1 MNSDELFMLKENL
14 EILADERDPK
24 TGYPIEDTVLK
35 SSFNKQILKDAA
47 TIIDRLLKL
56 DFNPSNIDKR
66 KKYNFYISKE
76 DRRKIVITKEP
87 IPISAFVY
95 HINECIDDKKM
106 KKLKA
111 TQITSWLMKEG
122 YLSEIKAEDGRF
134 FKVLT
139 KKSKN
144 IGISSEKRKSKYG
157 RVYGVNLYNEE
168 SQKFIIEHLDD
179 IVTTEIIIT

>member
-76 DRRKIVITKEP
+76 DRRIFE
-87 IPISAFVY
+87 
-95 HINECIDDKKM
+95 
-106 KKLKA
+106 
-111 TQITSWLMKEG
+111 
-122 YLSEIKAEDGRF
+122 
-134 FKVLT
+134 
-139 KKSKN
+139 
-144 IGISSEKRKSKYG
+144 
-157 RVYGVNLYNEE
+157 
-168 SQKFIIEHLDD
+168 
-179 IVTTEIIIT
+179 